1 MYSVVLWRWS
11 LRSGLTRAKYDG
23 RHLAERCFS
32 REAGAAFYVFVG
44 KFTLAD
50 FHSAPPA
57 RDVCVCVCVCVSVC
71 AYMIFVIF
79 APQTRFLGLFLLHT
93 KVRKMRQNV

>member
-1 MYSVVLWRWS
+1 MCSECAAYSVSTVNVHCVVLWS
-11 LRSGLTRAKYDG
+11 LHSGVTRAKYDG

-50 FHSAPPA
+50 FH
-57 RDVCVCVCVCVSVC
+57 
-71 AYMIFVIF
+71 
-79 APQTRFLGLFLLHT
+79 
-93 KVRKMRQNV
+93 